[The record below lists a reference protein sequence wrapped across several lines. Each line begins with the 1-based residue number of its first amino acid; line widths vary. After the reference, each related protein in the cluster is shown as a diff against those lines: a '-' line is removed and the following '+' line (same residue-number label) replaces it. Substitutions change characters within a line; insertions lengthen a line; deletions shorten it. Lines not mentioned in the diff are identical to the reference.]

1 MRHINIELVAIVFL
15 FLGCYTEESE
25 RPLIQFDGIQ
35 EVKLIKANEISPLVE
50 TYSGKKAVLMNIW
63 ATWCV
68 PCVEEFP
75 YLVRLQ
81 KEYPNDL
88 EVIFISA
95 DFPEEL
101 ERINQFLTQ
110 NEVDWQTYLKDD
122 RDEPFIDAVW
132 TEWSGALPATVVYNK
147 NGTRLTAFERP
158 AKYEE
163 FKELVLQ
170 AIDNSKNKL

>member
-1 MRHINIELVAIVFL
+1 MLSKIIGLVSIVVLVA
-15 FLGCYTEESE
+15 GCSAKQSEESE
-25 RPLIQFDGIQ
+25 SVFEGIR
-35 EVKLIKANEISPLVE
+35 EVLPIKAEEINPLVQ
-50 TYSGKKAVLMNIW
+50 TYSGEKAVLMNIW

-81 KEYPNDL
+81 KEYPDDL
-88 EVIFISA
+88 QVIFISA

-101 ERINQFLTQ
+101 ERINQFLVQ
-110 NEVDWQTYLKDD
+110 NEVGWQTYLKDD

-147 NGTRLTAFERP
+147 DGSRLTAFERP
-158 AKYEE
+158 ANYDE

-170 AIDNSKNKL
+170 AIQNS

>member
-1 MRHINIELVAIVFL
+1 MINKIIGLVLLVALIG
-15 FLGCYTEESE
+15 GCSQKEPEQLKS
-25 RPLIQFDGIQ
+25 IFAGIQ
-35 EVKLIKANEISPLVE
+35 DVQLIKAAEINPMVKAFAGE
-50 TYSGKKAVLMNIW
+50 KAVLMNIW

-81 KEYPNDL
+81 KEFPDEL
-88 EVIFISA
+88 QVIFISA

-110 NEVDWQTYLKDD
+110 NEVGWQTYLKDD

-147 NGTRLTAFERP
+147 DGTQLTAFERP
-158 AKYEE
+158 ANYDE
-163 FKELVLQ
+163 FRELVLQ
-170 AIDNSKNKL
+170 AIQNS

>member
-1 MRHINIELVAIVFL
+1 MLNKNIGLVLLIVFIT
-15 FLGCYTEESE
+15 GCSAQVSE
-25 RPLIQFDGIQ
+25 QSVSNFEGIQ
-35 EVKLIKANEISPLVE
+35 EVQLIKAAEINPLVE
-50 TYSGKKAVLMNIW
+50 TFAGKKAVLMNIW

-81 KEYPNDL
+81 KEYPDEL
-88 EVIFISA
+88 QVLFISA

-110 NEVDWQTYLKDD
+110 NEVGWQTYLKDD

-158 AKYEE
+158 ADYDE

-170 AIDNSKNKL
+170 AIQNS

>member
-1 MRHINIELVAIVFL
+1 MLNKIIGSVL
-15 FLGCYTEESE
+15 FVVLIAGCSTNETEQVKSNFEE
-25 RPLIQFDGIQ
+25 IQ
-35 EVKLIKANEISPLVE
+35 EVQLIKANEINPLVE
-50 TYSGKKAVLMNIW
+50 SFAGEKAVLMNIW

-81 KEYPNDL
+81 KEYPDQL
-88 EVIFISA
+88 QVIFISA

-110 NEVDWQTYLKDD
+110 NEVGWQTYLKDD

-132 TEWSGALPATVVYNK
+132 TEWSGALPATVVYRK
-147 NGTRLTAFERP
+147 DGSRLTAFERP

-170 AIDNSKNKL
+170 AIQNS

>member
-1 MRHINIELVAIVFL
+1 MLSKIIGLVSIVVL
-15 FLGCYTEESE
+15 IAGCSVKQSEQSESV
-25 RPLIQFDGIQ
+25 FKGIQ
-35 EVKLIKANEISPLVE
+35 EVQLIKAEEINPLVQK
-50 TYSGKKAVLMNIW
+50 YSGEKAVLMNIW

-81 KEYPNDL
+81 KEYPDDL
-88 EVIFISA
+88 QVIFISA

-101 ERINQFLTQ
+101 ERINQFLNE
-110 NEVDWQTYLKDD
+110 NEVGWQTYLKDD

-147 NGTRLTAFERP
+147 DGSRLTAFERP
-158 AKYEE
+158 ANYDE

-170 AIDNSKNKL
+170 AIQNI

>member
-1 MRHINIELVAIVFL
+1 MLNKIIGLVLLVVVTA
-15 FLGCYTEESE
+15 GCSANESDQLE
-25 RPLIQFDGIQ
+25 STFEGIQ
-35 EVKLIKANEISPLVE
+35 EVQLLKAAEINPLVE
-50 TYSGKKAVLMNIW
+50 SYSGNKAVLMNIW

-81 KEYPNDL
+81 KEYPDEL
-88 EVIFISA
+88 QVIFISA

-110 NEVDWQTYLKDD
+110 NEVGWQTYLKDD

-147 NGTRLTAFERP
+147 DGTRLTAFERP
-158 AKYEE
+158 ADYDE

-170 AIDNSKNKL
+170 AIQNS

>member
-1 MRHINIELVAIVFL
+1 MRFKFFFYIAVISTAFL
-15 FLGCYTEESE
+15 FASCSPKTEDNQPTEFS
-25 RPLIQFDGIQ
+25 GIK
-35 EVKLIKANEISPLVE
+35 EVQLIKADEINPLVLA
-50 TYSGKKAVLMNIW
+50 YAGHKAVLMNIW

-75 YLVRLQ
+75 YLVQLQ
-81 KEYPNDL
+81 KEYPDDL
-88 EVIFISA
+88 QVVFISA

-101 ERINQFLTQ
+101 ERIKSFLTT
-110 NEVDWQTYLKDD
+110 NKVDWQTYLKDD

-147 NGTRLTAFERP
+147 DGTRLTAFERP
-158 AKYEE
+158 ATYEE

-170 AIDNSKNKL
+170 AIQNS

>member
-1 MRHINIELVAIVFL
+1 MLNKIIYSVLLVVLITACSAQVSEQQ
-15 FLGCYTEESE
+15 EESFNE
-25 RPLIQFDGIQ
+25 IQ
-35 EVKLIKANEISPLVE
+35 EVQLIKAAEIKPLVE
-50 TYSGKKAVLMNIW
+50 TFAGEKAVLMNIW

-81 KEYPNDL
+81 KEYPDDL
-88 EVIFISA
+88 QVIFISA

-101 ERINQFLTQ
+101 ERINQFLVQ
-110 NEVDWQTYLKDD
+110 NEVGWQTYLKDD

-147 NGTRLTAFERP
+147 DGSRLTAFERP
-158 AKYEE
+158 ANYDE

-170 AIDNSKNKL
+170 AIQNS